1 LENNSNMTIRLMFPF
16 IARLVVLSSL
26 CVVLSVPRARAQLTI
41 EITGVGANQIPVAT
55 VAFAGEPNIGGQLA
69 QIIQADFQRSGLIR
83 NIDTRNSP
91 RNATPVASEIAQLR
105 AAGADA
111 VIVGSATPQSDG
123 RIEVRY
129 YLSDAATGQQQL
141 AFSFVIGARDVRA
154 VAHKIADQVFEKLT
168 GVPGVFS
175 TRIAFVSKN
184 GRNYSLQVSD
194 YDGENPATVLNSPE
208 PIISPSWS
216 PNGRRLAY
224 VSFESRKPVVW
235 VHDVTS
241 GQRRAV
247 ANFKGSNSAPAW
259 SPDGAQLAVALTQD
273 GPTQIYI
280 LSAEGGA
287 PRRLTSSGVI
297 DTSPTFSPDGQY
309 VLFTSDRGG
318 SPQIYRQKLSGGS
331 AERLTFEGS
340 YNVTPRVSP
349 DGKSFV
355 FIRREGNREMIAVQD
370 FATRQVQT
378 LTSGGIDESP
388 TFAPNGKTIL
398 YAAMQAGRG
407 VLGLVSVDGRIKQRI
422 SSAGADIREPAWGP
436 LVQ

>member
-1 LENNSNMTIRLMFPF
+1 MS
-16 IARLVVLSSL
+16 IASIKTLTHYIISLVALALVSS
-26 CVVLSVPRARAQLTI
+26 AHAQLTI
-41 EITGVGANQIPVAT
+41 EITGVGATQIPVAT
-55 VAFAGEPNIGGQLA
+55 VGFAGDPALGGQIA
-69 QIIQADFQRSGLIR
+69 QVIQADFQRSGLIR
-83 NIDTRNSP
+83 NIDTRNAP
-91 RNATPVASEIAQLR
+91 RSATPVAAEIAQLR
-105 AAGADA
+105 GSGADA
-111 VIVGSATPQSDG
+111 VVVGSVTPAANGQQ
-123 RIEVRY
+123 EVRY
-129 YLSDAATGQQQL
+129 YLADAATAQQQL
-141 AFSFVIGARDVRA
+141 AFSFNVGSRDIRA

-194 YDGENPATVLNSPE
+194 YDGENPATVLTSPE
-208 PIISPSWS
+208 PIISPTWS
-216 PNGRRLAY
+216 PNGKRLAY

-235 VHDVTS
+235 VHDVTT

-259 SPDGAQLAVALTQD
+259 SPDGTQLAVALTQD
-273 GPTQIYI
+273 GPTQVY
-280 LSAEGGA
+280 LLNAEGGT
-287 PRRLTSSGVI
+287 PRRITSSGVI
-297 DTSPTFSPDGQY
+297 DTSPAFSPDGQY

-318 SPQIYRQKLSGGS
+318 SPQIYRQKTSGGA
-331 AERLTFEGS
+331 AERLTFEGN
-340 YNVTPRVSP
+340 YNAMARVSP

-378 LTSGGIDESP
+378 LTAGGIDESP

-398 YAAMQAGRG
+398 YASMQGGRG

-436 LVQ
+436 LDSK